1 MNIKELTSFIKDYD
15 LMFTQ
20 KLVKYLVIIGI
31 SAMKS
36 KTQDI
41 SIETIKLIAS
51 SCKQQKLR
59 KEMATLKEK
68 VINIQQSIT
77 PRIGNFTF
85 TEDKQLRIS
94 KSPLIQ
100 SQYSPIQKKKEQ
112 ASNKCKKNVSIQDQD
127 LNFLSLNLKNKSN
140 QLSTKVEQ
148 QIKQTQSQKVSQNSY
163 KSSKTVNMD
172 QIANNFLNSPLIKNP
187 LSVRS
192 QTQQNELQYFFQN
205 TWKQF

>member
-1 MNIKELTSFIKDYD
+1 MNIKELSSFIQEYD
-15 LMFTQ
+15 LKLTQ
-20 KLVKYLVIIGI
+20 KLIKYLVIIGI

-51 SCKQQKLR
+51 SCKQQKLK

-77 PRIGNFTF
+77 PRMGNCNFS
-85 TEDKQLRIS
+85 EDKQLRIS

-112 ASNKCKKNVSIQDQD
+112 FNNKTKKAISVQDQD
-127 LNFLSLNLKNKSN
+127 FNFQSLNLKNKSN
-140 QLSTKVEQ
+140 QLSTKLEQ
-148 QIKQTQSQKVSQNSY
+148 QNRQLQSQQVNQNCY
-163 KSSKTVNMD
+163 QSSMRINLD
-172 QIANNFLNSPLIKNP
+172 QIANNFLRSPFIQNP
-187 LSVRS
+187 LTIRNQS
-192 QTQQNELQYFFQN
+192 QQNELQYFFQN

>member
-1 MNIKELTSFIKDYD
+1 MNIKELTSFIKEYD

-51 SCKQQKLR
+51 SCKQQKL
-59 KEMATLKEK
+59 KNEMATLKEK

-77 PRIGNFTF
+77 PRMGNFNF
-85 TEDKQLRIS
+85 SEDKQLRIS

-100 SQYSPIQKKKEQ
+100 SQYSPIQKKKDQ
-112 ASNKCKKNVSIQDQD
+112 PSNNCKKAISIQDSD
-127 LNFLSLNLKNKSN
+127 FNFQSLNLKNKSN
-140 QLSTKVEQ
+140 QLSIKMEQ
-148 QIKQTQSQKVSQNSY
+148 QIKQTQSQKISQNSY
-163 KSSKTVNMD
+163 QSSKKINLD
-172 QIANNFLNSPLIKNP
+172 QIANHFLCSPLIQNP
-187 LSVRS
+187 LSVRNQS
-192 QTQQNELQYFFQN
+192 QQNELQYFFQN

>member
-31 SAMKS
+31 SAMKT

-59 KEMATLKEK
+59 KEMETLKEK

-127 LNFLSLNLKNKSN
+127 LNFLSLNLNNKSN
-140 QLSTKVEQ
+140 QLSTKIEQ
-148 QIKQTQSQKVSQNSY
+148 QIKQTRSQKVSQNSY
-163 KSSKTVNMD
+163 KSSKTMNMD

-187 LSVRS
+187 LSVRN

>member
-1 MNIKELTSFIKDYD
+1 MNIKELTSFIKEYD

-51 SCKQQKLR
+51 SCKQQKL
-59 KEMATLKEK
+59 KNEMATLKEK

-77 PRIGNFTF
+77 PRMGNYNFS
-85 TEDKQLRIS
+85 EDKQLRIS

-100 SQYSPIQKKKEQ
+100 SQYSPIQKKKDQ
-112 ASNKCKKNVSIQDQD
+112 PSNKCKKAISIQDSD
-127 LNFLSLNLKNKSN
+127 FNFQSLNLKNKSN
-140 QLSTKVEQ
+140 QLSIKMEQ
-148 QIKQTQSQKVSQNSY
+148 QIKQTKSQKISQNIY
-163 KSSKTVNMD
+163 QSSKKINLD
-172 QIANNFLNSPLIKNP
+172 QIANHFLCSPLIQNP
-187 LSVRS
+187 LSVRNQS
-192 QTQQNELQYFFQN
+192 QQNELQYFFQN